1 MPSKTPKQRRLMGA
15 ALAAKR
21 GAKTF
26 PEAQKIAGQMS
37 EKQLEDFAR
46 KPKKGKSYL

>member
-1 MPSKTPKQRRLMGA
+1 MGA

-26 PEAQKIAGQMS
+26 PAAQKIAGQMS
-37 EKQLEDFAR
+37 EKQLEDFAKNP
-46 KPKKGKSYL
+46 KPKKSYL

>member
-1 MPSKTPKQRRLMGA
+1 MGA

-21 GAKTF
+21 GKKSF
-26 PEAQKIAGQMS
+26 PEAEKIAGQMS

-46 KPKKGKSYL
+46 KSKKRSYL

>member
-1 MPSKTPKQRRLMGA
+1 MGA

-26 PEAQKIAGQMS
+26 PAAQKIAEQMN
-37 EKQLEDFAR
+37 EKQLEDFAK

>member
-1 MPSKTPKQRRLMGA
+1 MPAKSAKQQRLFGA

-26 PEAQKIAGQMS
+26 PEAQKVAGQMS

-46 KPKKGKSYL
+46 KPKSYLPKK

>member
-1 MPSKTPKQRRLMGA
+1 MPSKTPAQRRLMGA

-26 PEAQKIAGQMS
+26 PEAKKVASQMS

-46 KPKKGKSYL
+46 KPKSYLPKK